1 MQILDL
7 IAKVSWETNAKDL
20 KTLSTELNNQDKA
33 IDELNRK
40 GKRLADQMV
49 KTNDPK
55 KVKALNDELNR
66 TKKSV
71 ENIVASQ
78 QKQVTVVEQL
88 RKKQQEFY
96 KELSKAND
104 PKATQ
109 GLLRGLK
116 DIEKQLGVLEKKSSD
131 LPKKMSGIGQSLL
144 SGFGIGAGMFALQN
158 VFGAIGGFI
167 ESSIKEFESA
177 ELAASDLRQS
187 LRAIGKEKYFDGLAD
202 EADKLSKAYFGLF
215 DNDDI
220 VLAQKNL
227 VQYGRLSRAE
237 LSSLLPVILELAAAQ
252 RIGVV
257 EASEKVVNILAGRGA
272 ATLREYGLSM
282 KGAKTDA
289 ERLALVQNDL
299 AAKLRGSADAYKD
312 TAQGIAQ
319 TNATIMAGIEENF
332 GRSFANIRMKV
343 LPILTRMLN
352 DVNKVAEEGF
362 SFRQIASYANPLAR
376 AYYMYQNQRGA
387 YDEAETVDFDAM
399 LKRGNMAK
407 GIMPNSDPSNLSNAE
422 TEEERMAREE
432 REKSADAARKEA
444 QKQAQALEE
453 QRKANAKKLIE
464 DLKQIDRDLAAAQ
477 LSADEKEINAVE
489 EKYRKLL
496 ELAKQY
502 GVDLKEVETRNS
514 AELNLLYKKFAARD
528 KAILDNKYQGQTE
541 SAKVF
546 GSNEVEI
553 INKFTK
559 QKTDSNF
566 GAYEKD
572 QQLAD
577 ERMQANQELMANTNQ
592 LASVVSGAMQTEIS
606 GIDRL
611 IQAQQ
616 ERVQVAMQSGNKSVE
631 IEEKRLSE
639 LLKKREQYEKAQRL
653 IDNTMIVANNAVA
666 ISAAIR
672 SITQEGAKLGP
683 VGIAAQVVAIAAGIG
698 AGTLA
703 IRDAVRA
710 GEGFKDGGYTGDGD
724 PSETSTAL
732 GKRGYK
738 YHKKEFVMNEP
749 LTAKHRDMFEKL
761 HTGQLDVKRIGGAY
775 FLAPQTLDVDAAVSD
790 HNKVRLAMN
799 LTGVENT
806 LRSIDSRLQAREVN
820 VVNTFDAEGFST
832 KIAAQLGQIHIKNKL
847 ANS

>member
-20 KTLSTELNNQDKA
+20 KALSNELNNQDKA

-187 LRAIGKEKYFDGLAD
+187 LRAIGKENYFEGLAD

-237 LSSLLPVILELAAAQ
+237 LSSLLPVILELASAQ

-257 EASEKVVNILAGRGA
+257 EASEKVIEILRGRGA
-272 ATLREYGLSM
+272 KTLGDYGLSL
-282 KGAKTDA
+282 KSAKTDA

-319 TNATIMAGIEENF
+319 INATILAGIEENF
-332 GRSFANIRMKV
+332 GRSFANIRMKYLPLITDV
-343 LPILTRMLN
+343 LNTLNGALEGTNRMESFAML
-352 DVNKVAEEGF
+352 F
-362 SFRQIASYANPLAR
+362 SSPAQRAIFLA
-376 AYYMYQNQRGA
+376 AQKA
-387 YDEAETVDFDAM
+387 EAEPVDFDAM

-407 GIMPNSDPSNLSNAE
+407 GIMPNSDTSNLSNAE

-432 REKSADAARKEA
+432 REKAADAARKEA
-444 QKQAQALEE
+444 QKQAQAAEE

-514 AELNLLYKKFAARD
+514 SELNLLYKKFAARD

-566 GAYEKD
+566 RAYEKD
-572 QQLAD
+572 QKLAD

-592 LASVVSGAMQTEIS
+592 LASVVSGAMQTEIG

-749 LTAKHRDMFEKL
+749 LTARHRDMFEKL